1 MLSLSRARKI
11 TGTAGDPLPPAFQ
24 ALSRSG
30 VTLNRG
36 ELSLFAAAPGGGKSV
51 LAMVTALR
59 VGVPTLYWSADT
71 PAFQMYDRVA
81 AHLLNRRMSEVR
93 DLVDAG
99 NTRTLDAK
107 LANVNHIWW
116 EFGSRID
123 ANLPEGGSISPFRER
138 LEAFAVTY
146 GEYPHLLVVDNIKNF
161 YVGDSGEDLD
171 RYRSATEYLNQEIA
185 RKLNVAVVA
194 THHVTGRYN
203 DGDQPIPLSGVKG
216 QITEEASM
224 VLTLYRDNNGTMFV
238 CPVKN
243 RSGQADG
250 GGSWKV
256 HLHYDP
262 ARMMLQDTSR

>member
-1 MLSLSRARKI
+1 MLSLSRARRI
-11 TGTAGDPLPPAFQ
+11 TGTAGDPLPAAFQ
-24 ALSRSG
+24 SLARSG

-36 ELSLFAAAPGGGKSV
+36 ELALIAAAPGGGKSV
-51 LAMVTALR
+51 LSMVTALR

-81 AHLLNRRMSEVR
+81 AHMLRREMSEVR
-93 DLVDAG
+93 DMVNAG

-107 LANVNHIWW
+107 MANVDHVWW

-123 ANLPEGGSISPFRER
+123 ANLPENGGISAFRER
-138 LEAFAVTY
+138 LEAFAITY

-161 YVGDSGEDLD
+161 HVGDHVEDLA
-171 RYRSATEYLNQEIA
+171 RHRAATEYLNQEIA

-194 THHVTGRYN
+194 THHVTGTYN
-203 DGDQPIPLSGVKG
+203 DGDKPIPLSGVKG

-224 VLTLYRDNNGTMFV
+224 VLTLFRDNNGTMFV

-250 GGSWKV
+250 GGSWKI

-262 ARMMLQDTSR
+262 AKMMLEDTSR